1 MQRVEQVASRLVDK
15 GAILLREKDLPESE
29 YGRLADECKRIA
41 DAYHI
46 PLLVHTYPEVAQRL
60 HTPLHLSMPQLR
72 QIPRASLPTVWGV
85 SVHSAG
91 EAQEAQGMG
100 ACYVIAGHIFS
111 TDCKKGVPP
120 RGLAFLREV
129 TNSVSIPVYAIG
141 GITVENS
148 GEVFAAGA
156 AGVCMMSQWMAG
168 DLHAQNLPNQQ

>member
-1 MQRVEQVASRLVDK
+1 
-15 GAILLREKDLPESE
+15 
-29 YGRLADECKRIA
+29 
-41 DAYHI
+41 
-46 PLLVHTYPEVAQRL
+46 
-60 HTPLHLSMPQLR
+60 
-72 QIPRASLPTVWGV
+72 
-85 SVHSAG
+85 
-91 EAQEAQGMG
+91 MG